1 MFRQIALAS
10 ALALVTATQ
19 APAHSEG
26 HGSIDPTQVLAAA
39 VNATDYLTRETIDR
53 DWSPLPAS
61 WAELPTSSARIL
73 AIVDGDYVVA
83 ITNPEDGQIFYILFS
98 NSGSIIEANFTGT
111 FPYVYD
117 AQDPSTWT
125 TD

>member
-1 MFRQIALAS
+1 MLRILTLATC
-10 ALALVTATQ
+10 LALSTASL
-19 APAHSEG
+19 ARAHSEG
-26 HGSIDPTQVLAAA
+26 HGSIEPAEALVSA
-39 VNATDYLTRETIDR
+39 VNAADTLTRTNVDR
-53 DWSPLPAS
+53 DWSPLDPSFAR
-61 WAELPTSSARIL
+61 LTTQSARIL

-83 ITNPEDGQIFYILFS
+83 VTNPEGRIFYILIAY
-98 NSGSIIEANFTGT
+98 NGTVIDANFTGT